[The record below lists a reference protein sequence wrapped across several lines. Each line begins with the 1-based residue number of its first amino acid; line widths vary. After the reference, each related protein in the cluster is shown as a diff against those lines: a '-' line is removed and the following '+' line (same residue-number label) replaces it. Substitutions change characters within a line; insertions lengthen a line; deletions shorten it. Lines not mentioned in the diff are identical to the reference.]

1 MKIFEI
7 SPGLFIWS
15 VLTFIIL
22 VLLLYKFAFGPLM
35 AMQQKRQ
42 AEIRDSIATSE
53 RLREEARALLDDY
66 KQQLSTA
73 RAESEEIIERARK
86 VGESAKAELVQ
97 EAKDQSERI
106 LEKAHE
112 QIERDTNQALAQIR
126 GKVADLTLAAT
137 EKVTRR
143 SMSGEEDLRL
153 IREALAEIDLSKVSG
168 N

>member
-15 VLTFIIL
+15 ALTFILL

-35 AMQQKRQ
+35 QMQQKRQ
-42 AEIRDSIATSE
+42 SEIREAIATSE

-66 KQQLSTA
+66 KQQLSNA
-73 RAESEEIIERARK
+73 RVEAEEIVERARK

-143 SMSGEEDLRL
+143 SLSSEDDLRL
-153 IREALAEIDLSKVSG
+153 IREALSEIDLSKV
-168 N
+168 NWN

>member
-1 MKIFEI
+1 MKIFEV

-15 VLTFIIL
+15 MLTFVIL

-35 AMQQKRQ
+35 QMQQKRQ
-42 AEIRDSIATSE
+42 AEIREAIATSE

-66 KQQLSTA
+66 KQQLRNA
-73 RAESEEIIERARK
+73 RQESEEILERARK

-143 SMSGEEDLRL
+143 SLSGEDDLRL
-153 IREALAEIDLSKVSG
+153 IREALAEIDLSKVNG

>member
-15 VLTFIIL
+15 ALTFILL

-35 AMQQKRQ
+35 QMQQKRQ
-42 AEIRDSIATSE
+42 AEIRDAIATSE

-86 VGESAKAELVQ
+86 VGESAKTELIQ

-143 SMSGEEDLRL
+143 SMSGEDDLRM

>member
-15 VLTFIIL
+15 ALTFILL
-22 VLLLYKFAFGPLM
+22 VILLYKFAFGPLM
-35 AMQQKRQ
+35 QMQQKRQ
-42 AEIRDSIATSE
+42 AEIREAIATSE

-66 KQQLSTA
+66 KQQLSNA
-73 RAESEEIIERARK
+73 RVEAEEIIERARR
-86 VGESAKAELVQ
+86 VGESAKVELVQ

-126 GKVADLTLAAT
+126 GKVADLTLLAT

-143 SMSGEEDLRL
+143 SLSREDDLRL
-153 IREALAEIDLSKVSG
+153 IREALAEIDLSKVNG

>member
-15 VLTFIIL
+15 ALTFILL

-35 AMQQKRQ
+35 QMQQKRQ
-42 AEIRDSIATSE
+42 AEIREAIATSE

-66 KQQLSTA
+66 KQQLSNA
-73 RAESEEIIERARK
+73 RVESEEIIERARK

-112 QIERDTNQALAQIR
+112 QIERDTNSALAQIR

-143 SMSGEEDLRL
+143 SLTGEDDLRL
-153 IREALAEIDLSKVSG
+153 IREALAEIDLSKVNG